1 MIEFYVLLP
10 PPAYIHVS
18 MSHVN
23 LILRDLSRTIPQAS
37 STYQHIIDCL
47 EEVAET
53 ANTYNALRGDINTL
67 LNFSWFVLGKDITEL
82 SRKDFQRF
90 IDFCNAPPE
99 HLIGKYSSTII
110 DAKLSTVDY
119 VEINKNWT
127 PFVNRNMPEPYKRTL
142 ASLKAQLSNL
152 SYMFT
157 YFEDIEYSHRNPA
170 AIALRRMT
178 SAVKRN
184 LKVDRSE
191 IEIKSLNSVQLQF
204 AFNTVERLAK
214 ENPEKHERTRF
225 LFHFLI
231 YCYPRVSE
239 TSARPGFSPLMS
251 DFRLNRPQSGS
262 NEGGYCTFFIPN
274 SKGGKSRE
282 VIVSPDLLKALTRYR
297 RYLKLSDF
305 PQPSEKVP
313 LFVRHRAATHGRQAS
328 IVDANLSA
336 GRLASII
343 KDLFADTAKALEAG
357 GYTQDADEIR
367 NLTCHACRH
376 TGITIDIL
384 SGRPRHEIMQCAGHS
399 SEATLA
405 RYQSKR
411 SEFRAASASLKDN
424 YLIKRREALDVS
436 DSRMENND

>member
-1 MIEFYVLLP
+1 MISFEVLLP
-10 PPAYIHVS
+10 PPAYLHIS
-18 MSHVN
+18 MEHVN
-23 LILRDLSRTIPQAS
+23 LILRDLSPKIPQAS
-37 STYQHIIDCL
+37 TTYQHIIECL
-47 EEVAET
+47 EEVVDT
-53 ANTYNALRGDINTL
+53 PNTYNSLRGDINTL

-90 IDFCNAPPE
+90 TDFCNAPPE

-110 DAKLSTVDY
+110 DAKLSTEDY

-127 PFVNRNMPEPYKRTL
+127 PFVNRNMPEPYKRSL

-157 YFEDIEYSHRNPA
+157 YFEDVEYSHRNPA

-184 LKVDRSE
+184 LKVDRAE

-204 AFNTVERLAK
+204 AFNTVERMAK

-251 DFRLNRPQSGS
+251 DFRLYRPQSAS
-262 NEGGYCTFFIPN
+262 NEGSYCTFFIPN

-282 VIVSPDLLKALTRYR
+282 VIVSPDLLKALNRYR
-297 RYLKLSDF
+297 RYLNLSDF
-305 PQPSEKVP
+305 PQPSERVP
-313 LFVRHRAATHGRQAS
+313 LFVRHKPATHGRQAR
-328 IVDANLSA
+328 ILDANLSA
-336 GRLASII
+336 GRVAEII
-343 KDLFADTAKALEAG
+343 KDLFCHTSKALEEH
-357 GYTQDADEIR
+357 GYSQDADEIK

-376 TGITIDIL
+376 TGITIDVL

-399 SEATLA
+399 SEGTLA
-405 RYQSKR
+405 RYQSNR

-424 YLIKRREALDVS
+424 YLIKKREKFDAS
-436 DSRMENND
+436 ESRMEKYE